1 MRDRPEELAG
11 VSHMTCAGK
20 TALITGSTSGI
31 GYAAALALG
40 RLGADVI
47 VHGRDVS
54 AGESVVNEL
63 ETIGVE
69 AMFIPADFA
78 NPDAVRELATT
89 VREETDELDFLF
101 NNAGGYFRTGR
112 LTDLGVEYTFHIN
125 HLAPYQLT
133 TDLIDHL
140 TDDACIVTT
149 SSAAHRG
156 VSLDLE
162 RVETVESYSSMWAY
176 SHSKLANILFSR
188 ELARRVAA
196 MDQSIRSN
204 SVHPGAIPGSNFSRF
219 LPRPL
224 PALISALDMVP
235 GITSVADGAAEL
247 LYVALSPEATDVTG
261 QYFANQSSRTPSRPA
276 RNNDSARRLWER
288 SATLLNIDEP
298 LAEFGESISSHQS
311 D

>member
-1 MRDRPEELAG
+1 MKDRPEELAG
-11 VSHMTCAGK
+11 VSHVNCSGQ

-31 GYAAALALG
+31 GQATALALG

-54 AGESVVNEL
+54 AGESVVDDL

-69 AMFIPADFA
+69 AAFIPADFTD
-78 NPDAVRELATT
+78 PDAVRELAMT
-89 VREETDELDFLF
+89 VREETDGLDYLF

-112 LTDLGVEYTFHIN
+112 LTDLGIEYTFHVN
-125 HLAPYQLT
+125 HLGPYQLT
-133 TDLIDHL
+133 TDLIDHFS
-140 TDDACIVTT
+140 DDACIVTT

-156 VSLDLE
+156 VSLDLD

-176 SHSKLANILFSR
+176 GHSKLANILFSR
-188 ELARRVAA
+188 ELARRVAPVG
-196 MDQSIRSN
+196 QSISSN

-224 PALISALDMVP
+224 PTLISTLDVVP

-247 LYVALSPEATDVTG
+247 LYVALSPETADITG
-261 QYFANQSSRTPSRPA
+261 QYFADQSTRTPSRPA
-276 RNNDSARRLWER
+276 RNDDAARRLWER
-288 SATLLNIDEP
+288 SATLLDIDEP
-298 LAEFGESISSHQS
+298 LADFGESIGSPS

>member
-156 VSLDLE
+156 VSLDL
-162 RVETVESYSSMWAY
+162 
-176 SHSKLANILFSR
+176 LGL
-188 ELARRVAA
+188 
-196 MDQSIRSN
+196 Q
-204 SVHPGAIPGSNFSRF
+204 P
-219 LPRPL
+219 
-224 PALISALDMVP
+224 
-235 GITSVADGAAEL
+235 
-247 LYVALSPEATDVTG
+247 
-261 QYFANQSSRTPSRPA
+261 
-276 RNNDSARRLWER
+276 
-288 SATLLNIDEP
+288 
-298 LAEFGESISSHQS
+298 
-311 D
+311 